1 MVVRIV
7 QASFQPLSPANSFIG
22 ALKTI
27 PPAARISWSPA
38 PTSLPIRGV
47 VKPGPFVW
55 NPHQLYIQRQRPLAR
70 SDYRIP
76 RHLRR
81 HRRLSER
88 QQRVGLHEPWRG
100 KCGWQAELHSYVNMR
115 GTRMRGR
122 RTVHNRE
129 LLGFH
134 LIPLPIRGV
143 EKSERNNR
151 RTYWLRTFGR
161 N

>member
-1 MVVRIV
+1 M
-7 QASFQPLSPANSFIG
+7 
-22 ALKTI
+22 T
-27 PPAARISWSPA
+27 
-38 PTSLPIRGV
+38 LPIRRVG
-47 VKPGPFVW
+47 KPGPFVW
-55 NPHQLYIQRQRPLAR
+55 KPHQLYIQRQRHLAR
-70 SDYRIP
+70 IDYWIP

-88 QQRVGLHEPWRG
+88 QQRVGLLEPWRG

-134 LIPLPIRGV
+134 LIPLPIWSLG
-143 EKSERNNR
+143 NNAHAATQSGSSTYR
-151 RTYWLRTFGR
+151 RIASLLWDR
-161 N
+161 